1 LWSEAAGCDHFVWQ
15 FRAKF
20 DKPELTG
27 FIYGAVPTKGAA
39 GGRQGRRRSAVVFQ
53 TASYI
58 DENAI
63 YAALEEGKRA
73 VSRDSVE
80 AIIKK
85 AALADGL
92 TLPEVAV
99 LLNVHD
105 KELVEEIYETAKQI
119 KRAIYGRRLVLFAPL
134 YVSDYCINSCVYCG
148 YGAGHKFPRRKLTM
162 NEIKQETLALLDM
175 GHKRIAMEAGEDPDN
190 CPIEYILDAIAAVY
204 SVETKNANIRRI
216 NVNIAATTVDNFKKL
231 KAADIGTYILFQETY
246 HRETYARVHPRG
258 PKHDYDWH
266 TTAFDRAMTGGI
278 DDVGSGV
285 LFGLYDHKFEV
296 LALMQEA
303 AHLEAEFGCG
313 PHTVSVPRIR
323 PAGGINLDSFPYIV
337 PDGEFKKLIAIIRMA
352 VPYTGMIITTREE
365 AGFRNECLELGISQ
379 LSGGSCTGVGGYCEE
394 NEQGIKQPT
403 QFKVND
409 ERPLDQVMYDIAEAG
424 HLPSFCT
431 ACYRN
436 GRTGDRFMAMAK
448 IGEIQ
453 NLCQPNAILTLKE
466 YLVDFASP
474 QTKEIGEKIIAEH
487 LKQIGNP
494 KLRRVTEE
502 RLLQIEA
509 GKRDLYY

>member
-1 LWSEAAGCDHFVWQ
+1 MPV
-15 FRAKF
+15 
-20 DKPELTG
+20 
-27 FIYGAVPTKGAA
+27 KGVYIVS
-39 GGRQGRRRSAVVFQ
+39 QV
-53 TASYI
+53 ASFI

-73 VSRDSVE
+73 ASRDTVE

-85 AALADGL
+85 AAKADGL

-105 KELVEEIYETAKQI
+105 KELVEEIYKTAKQI
-119 KRAIYGRRLVLFAPL
+119 KLSIYGRRLVLFAPL

-148 YGAGHKFPRRKLTM
+148 YGAGHKFARRRLTM
-162 NEIKQETLALLDM
+162 DEIKKETLALLNM
-175 GHKRIAMEAGEDPDN
+175 GHKRIAMEAGEDPQN
-190 CPIEYILDAIAAVY
+190 CPIEYVLDAIQAVY
-204 SVETKNANIRRI
+204 SVDTKNANIRRI
-216 NVNIAATTVDNFKKL
+216 NVNIAATTVEEYKML
-231 KAADIGTYILFQETY
+231 RAADIGTYILFQETY
-246 HRETYARVHPRG
+246 HRATYAHMHPRG

-266 TTAFDRAMTGGI
+266 TTAFDRAMEGGI
-278 DDVGSGV
+278 DDVGAGV
-285 LFGLYDHKFEV
+285 LFGLYDHKFEM
-296 LALMQEA
+296 LALMQHA
-303 AHLEAEFGCG
+303 AHLEKEFGCG
-313 PHTVSVPRIR
+313 PHTISVPRIR
-323 PAGGINLDSFPYIV
+323 PAGGINVSSFPGIV
-337 PDGEFKKLIAIIRMA
+337 TDDEFKKLIAIIRLA

-365 AGFRNECLELGISQ
+365 ANFRNECLELGISQ

-394 NEQGIKQPT
+394 NEKGVKQPP
-403 QFKVND
+403 QFQVND

-474 QTKEIGEKIIAEH
+474 QTKALGEKIIAEH
-487 LKQIGNP
+487 LKQIPNP
-494 KLRRVTEE
+494 KLRRKTEE
-502 RLLQIEA
+502 RLVEIET

>member
-1 LWSEAAGCDHFVWQ
+1 
-15 FRAKF
+15 
-20 DKPELTG
+20 
-27 FIYGAVPTKGAA
+27 
-39 GGRQGRRRSAVVFQ
+39 VVFEK
-53 TASYI
+53 ASFI

-63 YAALEEGKRA
+63 FAALEEGKRA
-73 VSRDSVE
+73 VSRDAVE

-85 AALADGL
+85 AEQAHGL

-105 KELVEEIYETAKQI
+105 AELVEEIYKCAKAI
-119 KRAIYGRRLVLFAPL
+119 KRRIYGRRLVLFAPL
-134 YVSDYCINSCVYCG
+134 YISDYCINSCVYCG
-148 YGAGHKFPRRKLTM
+148 YGQGHKFARRRLTM
-162 NEIKQETLALLDM
+162 DEIKAETLVLLNM
-175 GHKRIAMEAGEDPDN
+175 GHKRLAMEAGEDPEN
-190 CPIEYILDAIAAVY
+190 CPIDYVLDAIGAVY

-216 NVNIAATTVDNFKKL
+216 NVNIAATTVEDYKKL
-231 KAADIGTYILFQETY
+231 KAAEIGTYILFQETY

-266 TTAFDRAMTGGI
+266 TTAFDRSNAADI
-278 DDVGSGV
+278 DDNGAGV

-296 LALMQEA
+296 LALMQHAE
-303 AHLEAEFGCG
+303 HLEAEFGCG
-313 PHTVSVPRIR
+313 PHTISAPRIR

-337 PDGEFKKLIAIIRMA
+337 PDDEFKKLIAIIRLA
-352 VPYTGMIITTREE
+352 VPYTGMIISTREE
-365 AGFRNECLELGISQ
+365 ANFRNELLELGISQ

-394 NEQGIKQPT
+394 NDKGVKQPQ

-436 GRTGDRFMAMAK
+436 GRTGDRFMAVAK
-448 IGEIQ
+448 SGEIQ

-474 QTKEIGEKIIAEH
+474 HTKALGEKIIAEH
-487 LKQIGNP
+487 LQQIPNP
-494 KLRRVTEE
+494 KLRKVTED
-502 RLLQIEA
+502 RLKEIEG